1 MSLRTGKSGH
11 RTDGH
16 NGELCEK
23 TQGEDSHSEKTGENA
38 GDGQQTVEAGV
49 TEWIPSQGLQEEAGL
64 TTP

>member
-49 TEWIPSQGLQEEAGL
+49 TEWIPS
-64 TTP
+64 